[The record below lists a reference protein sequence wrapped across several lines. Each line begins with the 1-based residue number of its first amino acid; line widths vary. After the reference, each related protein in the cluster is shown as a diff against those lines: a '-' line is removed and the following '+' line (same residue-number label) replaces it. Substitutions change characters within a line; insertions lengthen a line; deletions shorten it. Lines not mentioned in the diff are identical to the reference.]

1 MTLSSD
7 DRARLRKQRT
17 EHAIQLAIQ
26 NRWEDAAAAN
36 RQLLAVFPND
46 TEAWNR
52 LGKSLGELGRY
63 DDAREAYGKTIEADP
78 VNQIARK
85 NLKRLEGMGPGTG
98 TPVTTQAVSPG
109 LFIEETGKSSQ
120 SPLLGTDAAV
130 LRTMASGEKVV
141 LATIGGTLAVE
152 TSRGERLG
160 AIDPRLGLR
169 LVRLMEGGNQYEA
182 VLTSVEATGRVL
194 IKETY
199 QHPSQ
204 LGRMSFAPPGPEGFR
219 AHTRETLVRDDG
231 DDDDNSHTAD
241 EAVEEWVDPEEARP
255 RRGASGEREMS
266 FYDVAEAEEH
276 GAGEEIE
283 E

>member
-17 EHAIQLAIQ
+17 DQAIQFAIQ

-63 DDAREAYGKTIEADP
+63 DEARAAYGKTIEVDP

-98 TPVTTQAVSPG
+98 APVITQAVAPS
-109 LFIEETGKSSQ
+109 LFIEETGKSGQ
-120 SPLLGTDAAV
+120 SALQGTDGTV
-130 LRTMASGEKVV
+130 LRTMTPGDKVV

-152 TSRGERLG
+152 TARGERLG
-160 AIDPRLGLR
+160 AIDPKLGLR

-182 VLTSVEATGRVL
+182 VLTSVEGGGRVL

-219 AHTRETLVRDDG
+219 AHTRESMVRDDG
-231 DDDDNSHTAD
+231 DEDEDSPTGD
-241 EAVEEWVDPEEARP
+241 EAGEEWVDPEESRP
-255 RRGASGEREMS
+255 LRGGAADREVS
-266 FYDVAEAEEH
+266 FYDIVEAEEQ
-276 GAGEEIE
+276 GADEKIE